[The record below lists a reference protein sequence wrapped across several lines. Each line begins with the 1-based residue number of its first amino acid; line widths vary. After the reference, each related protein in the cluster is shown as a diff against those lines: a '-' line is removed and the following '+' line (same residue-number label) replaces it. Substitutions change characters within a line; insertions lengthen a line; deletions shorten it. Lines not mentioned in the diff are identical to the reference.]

1 MNKDILVIMMGSS
14 RGGSYAL
21 NTQKK
26 YLLDELN
33 ADLAICFG
41 DVDSTSSELLD
52 LAKYNW
58 NFKDYE
64 NWKDYFL
71 ENFSINVVDNFS
83 SGAEYGLAGGID
95 EHTGSGSII
104 FAIRDILKRNHLE
117 IISSYKQVIL
127 TRSDYLYVDSHPKID
142 FHKIAAIEGEDYSG
156 ITDRHYVFPGNMAGD
171 ILGGCDY
178 LDIKD
183 IHKEWHEL
191 KNPESVLMFYYKNI
205 DIYKNI
211 ERFKR
216 TQLVVKQ
223 SGDSTR
229 WGSGI
234 KLLFFKDL
242 DAKKVSE
249 FENTVKNIK
258 LFSNFNFL
266 NLRLKLNF
274 YIFQLRKLINNISLK
289 VVGKRLFNQ

>member
-1 MNKDILVIMMGSS
+1 
-14 RGGSYAL
+14 
-21 NTQKK
+21 
-26 YLLDELN
+26 
-33 ADLAICFG
+33 
-41 DVDSTSSELLD
+41 
-52 LAKYNW
+52 
-58 NFKDYE
+58 
-64 NWKDYFL
+64 
-71 ENFSINVVDNFS
+71 
-83 SGAEYGLAGGID
+83 
-95 EHTGSGSII
+95 
-104 FAIRDILKRNHLE
+104 
-117 IISSYKQVIL
+117 
-127 TRSDYLYVDSHPKID
+127 
-142 FHKIAAIEGEDYSG
+142 
-156 ITDRHYVFPGNMAGD
+156 MAQ
-171 ILGGCDY
+171 
-178 LDIKD
+178 
-183 IHKEWHEL
+183 L
-191 KNPESVLMFYYKNI
+191 KNPESVLMFYYKKI

-249 FENTVKNIK
+249 FENTLKNMK